1 MSNAI
6 YRLSE
11 SQFSFDSTYS
21 VLRWQEVVNAGL
33 QSMDCKAVMVDIF
46 QDYIPVFAACAAEDS
61 VLLFLSAMR
70 RAENISLDSLRPNRV
85 LLQRL
90 YPLAL

>member
-1 MSNAI
+1 M
-6 YRLSE
+6 
-11 SQFSFDSTYS
+11 
-21 VLRWQEVVNAGL
+21 VNAELQSHGL
-33 QSMDCKAVMVDIF
+33 QSRDGDIF